1 MKDNEVKKLAKL
13 RGHIIEFYEGL
24 EEKHSSTSVM
34 NTRDATRLC
43 EQVIKSIDSLLKDY
57 VKFE

>member
-1 MKDNEVKKLAKL
+1 MKNEEIEKLVKL
-13 RGHIIEFYEGL
+13 RRHVIEFYDGL

-34 NTRDATRLC
+34 NTKHTSVLC

-57 VKFE
+57 VKFQ